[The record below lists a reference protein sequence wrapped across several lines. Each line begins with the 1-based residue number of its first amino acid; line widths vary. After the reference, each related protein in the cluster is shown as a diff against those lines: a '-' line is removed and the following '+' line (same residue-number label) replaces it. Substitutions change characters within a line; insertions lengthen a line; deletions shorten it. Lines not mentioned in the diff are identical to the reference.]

1 MSKHRNPRQRLSK
14 RPTHNNRGGK
24 ETPSNYYR
32 QMLHVRG
39 DEDHPIDL
47 VVERRLDRLA
57 PKKLARREREVMSS
71 IDKALVL
78 ELEALRSDI
87 RNDREEAFFNVGYE
101 HGVADGLARAR
112 RGSIRLSKEVQQ
124 FVTETRE
131 RMVQLEAPEQAAL
144 GLLECL
150 WTLAQREAGAF
161 RTRIGGDA

>member
-1 MSKHRNPRQRLSK
+1 MSKHRNPQAKLPK
-14 RPTHNNRGGK
+14 PQTHHNSGGR
-24 ETPSNYYR
+24 ETPNYYR

-57 PKKLARREREVMSS
+57 PKKLARREREVMGS
-71 IDKALVL
+71 IDKTLVL

-87 RNDREEAFFNVGYE
+87 SNDREEAFFNVGYE
-101 HGVADGLARAR
+101 HGLADGLAHAR

-131 RMVQLEAPEQAAL
+131 RMVQLEAPWQAML

-150 WTLAQREAGAF
+150 WALAQRQARQA
-161 RTRIGGDA
+161 